1 MDDSHVRRQEQMI
14 RDALFLTGPP
24 NGQPAALLRSD
35 ALAPLI
41 VFGDWLVAGL
51 CKGSMAGALSLAHT
65 WAASSTQL
73 AFTSAKLS

>member
-41 VFGDWLVAGL
+41 VFWRLACGRALQGVDGWRVIVGAHL
-51 CKGSMAGALSLAHT
+51 GSIVHPIGVHLS
-65 WAASSTQL
+65 
-73 AFTSAKLS
+73 